1 MSEINSNILNIFT
14 SRNNLVK
21 QLKKAGFNTDAYE
34 NFTIGEISS
43 MERHNSLD
51 FNVSNDSNSHIII
64 KYYLDK
70 PIKAN
75 VIQSVITELW
85 NSKNDLNFI
94 PDTYT
99 IVIII
104 KDDPNSGL
112 QELVKQIFAEENI
125 YIVLYN
131 IKRLLF
137 NILDHS
143 FVPSHTVLNNEDD
156 VEFRKTYNVTNDM
169 ELPTISRFDPVA
181 LAIFIKPNEICKIT
195 RSSVNAIT
203 SYYYRLCINL

>member
-1 MSEINSNILNIFT
+1 MSENTGTMYNIFT
-14 SRNNLVK
+14 SRSNLLK
-21 QLKKAGFNTDAYE
+21 QIKTAGYNTLAYD
-34 NFTIGEISS
+34 NFTINEIYS

-51 FNVSNDSNSHIII
+51 FNVSNDTNSHIII
-64 KYYLDK
+64 KYYLEK
-70 PIKAN
+70 PIKSN
-75 VIQSVITELW
+75 VIQNIINELW
-85 NSKNDLNFI
+85 NSKNGLNFI
-94 PDTYT
+94 PDSYI

-104 KDDPNSGL
+104 KDEPNTSL

-143 FVPSHTVLNNEDD
+143 YVPTHSILNNEEDIQ
-156 VEFRKTYNVTNDM
+156 FRHNYNVTSDK
-169 ELPTISRFDPVA
+169 ELPTISRFDPVS
-181 LAIFIKPNEICKIT
+181 LAIFIRPNEICKIT

>member
-1 MSEINSNILNIFT
+1 
-14 SRNNLVK
+14 
-21 QLKKAGFNTDAYE
+21 
-34 NFTIGEISS
+34 

-137 NILDHS
+137 NILD
-143 FVPSHTVLNNEDD
+143 PAN
-156 VEFRKTYNVTNDM
+156 
-169 ELPTISRFDPVA
+169 IQ
-181 LAIFIKPNEICKIT
+181 
-195 RSSVNAIT
+195 
-203 SYYYRLCINL
+203 

>member
-1 MSEINSNILNIFT
+1 MSEINSNIINIFT

-125 YIVLYN
+125 YIILYN

-137 NILDHS
+137 NILEHS
-143 FVPSHTVLNNEDD
+143 YVPTHAILNKSEDI
-156 VEFRKTYNVTNDM
+156 EFRNKYNVTSDK
-169 ELPTISRFDPVA
+169 ELPSISRFDPVS
-181 LAIFIKPNEICKIT
+181 LAIFIIPN
-195 RSSVNAIT
+195 
-203 SYYYRLCINL
+203 

>member
-1 MSEINSNILNIFT
+1 MSEINSNIINIFT

-104 KDDPNSGL
+104 K
-112 QELVKQIFAEENI
+112 
-125 YIVLYN
+125 
-131 IKRLLF
+131 
-137 NILDHS
+137 
-143 FVPSHTVLNNEDD
+143 
-156 VEFRKTYNVTNDM
+156 
-169 ELPTISRFDPVA
+169 
-181 LAIFIKPNEICKIT
+181 
-195 RSSVNAIT
+195 
-203 SYYYRLCINL
+203 

>member
-14 SRNNLVK
+14 SRNNLLK
-21 QLKKAGFNTDAYE
+21 QLKHAGFNTQAYE
-34 NFTIGEISS
+34 NFTIGELSS

-70 PIKAN
+70 PIKSN
-75 VIQSVITELW
+75 IIQSIINDLW
-85 NSKNDLNFI
+85 NAKNDLDFI
-94 PDTYT
+94 PDTFT

-125 YIVLYN
+125 HIVLYN

-143 FVPSHTVLNNEDD
+143 FVPPHNILNKEEDIN
-156 VEFRKTYNVTNDM
+156 FRNTYNVTNDK

-181 LAIFIKPNEICKIT
+181 LAIFIRPNEICKIT

-203 SYYYRLCINL
+203 SYYYRLCVNL